1 LTRKLTRL
9 AAAVLVALAA
19 AAAAVAAPGTPD
31 VSQMALRAT
40 DIPGAKVTNQ
50 GVEDVDQGYEAGYS
64 RSLAPKTPW
73 GRSKI
78 VFVASEVDLANTA
91 DGATADFADLQQGF
105 RTQKGRDAF
114 AMVMA
119 KAIAGKN
126 TKRSSVA
133 VGKLRTPKLGDAA
146 VELPVSV
153 KLKKGRAYFSVL
165 FFRIDRAFV
174 FHLVAGLRPI
184 AANDSVVLGT
194 FVTTHIGEGLV
205 PLPVSAPSIAGT
217 AQQGQTL
224 TATAGTWGNRP
235 QLSYQW
241 QSCDA
246 AGACA
251 DIAGATA
258 STYVVGA
265 ADAGKTLRVVEK
277 ATNRFGTATAQSAA
291 TAAVV

>member
-40 DIPGAKVTNQ
+40 DIPGAKVTTQ
-50 GVEDVDQGYEAGYS
+50 GVQRVEGYEAAYS
-64 RSLAPKTPW
+64 RSLAPKAPW

-78 VFVASEVDLANTA
+78 VFVVSEVDLANTA
-91 DGATADFADLQQGF
+91 DGATSDFADVQREF
-105 RTQKGRDAF
+105 RTQKARDAF

-133 VGKLRTPKLGDAA
+133 VGKLRAPKIGDTA

-165 FFRIDRAFV
+165 FFRLDRAVV

-184 AANDSVVLGT
+184 VANDSVVLGT
-194 FVTTHIGEGLV
+194 FVTSHIGEGLV
-205 PLPVSAPSIAGT
+205 PLPVTAPAITGT

-224 TATAGTWGNRP
+224 TATAGTWGNTP

-277 ATNRFGTATAQSAA
+277 ATNRFGTATAQSTA
-291 TAAVV
+291 TAVI

>member
-1 LTRKLTRL
+1 LIRMFTRL

-31 VSQMALRAT
+31 VSQMALRST
-40 DIPGAKVTNQ
+40 DIPGAKVTSQ
-50 GVEDVDQGYEAGYS
+50 SVEDVDQGYEAGYS

-78 VFVASEVDLANTA
+78 VFVASEVDLAISA
-91 DGATADFADLQQGF
+91 DTATADFADLQQEF

-126 TKRSSVA
+126 TKRSSVG
-133 VGKLRTPKLGDAA
+133 VGKLRSPQIGDAA

-153 KLKKGRAYFSVL
+153 KLKKRRAYFSVL
-165 FFRIDRAFV
+165 FFRVDRAVV

-184 AANDSVVLGT
+184 AVNDSVALGT
-194 FVTTHIGEGLV
+194 FVTSHIGEGLV
-205 PLPVSAPSIAGT
+205 PLPVTAPTIAGT

-224 TATAGTWGNRP
+224 TATAGSWGNTP

-251 DIAGATA
+251 DIAGATT

-265 ADAGKTLRVVEK
+265 ADAGKTIRVVETAK
-277 ATNRFGTATAQSAA
+277 NRFGTATAQS
-291 TAAVV
+291 TSTVAVV